1 MKHRNCF
8 YCGRMLEVTQ
18 FCECDPHLDSREFYW
33 YESPKQKKSN
43 NMKTPITPE
52 ALIKMGFKKNKMF
65 HSLAITNNMK
75 IVYVND
81 FNTNATTIEDI
92 EYLIRLFK

>member
-1 MKHRNCF
+1 MNT
-8 YCGRMLEVTQ
+8 L
-18 FCECDPHLDSREFYW
+18 
-33 YESPKQKKSN
+33 
-43 NMKTPITPE
+43 ITPE
-52 ALIKMGFKKNKMF
+52 ALIEMGFKKNKMF
-65 HSLAITNNMK
+65 YSLAITKNMK